1 MRQRGM
7 TQKVKVLAATPDGLS
22 FIPGSHM
29 VKEQDCKLSPEFN
42 RYSKVHMRT
51 CK

>member
-1 MRQRGM
+1 M
-7 TQKVKVLAATPDGLS
+7 TQKVKVLAATPHDLS

-29 VKEQDCKLSPEFN
+29 VKEENCKLSPEFN
-42 RYSKVHMRT
+42 RYSKVHMHT